1 MRVVHLLPALEQGGV
16 ESVVLNLNR
25 ALVRAG
31 CESIVISR
39 GGKLVRTIEADGGVH
54 HRLELKSKNPLTYF
68 SRAWKLRRVLKSIK
82 PDLVCVHSRV
92 PAWLFVW
99 ANRGL
104 GLKWISYAH
113 GANSVSR
120 YSAVMTKGDLVVSP
134 SKFLSDYLLDNYG
147 KSDTTLASRL
157 RVIPNCVDLKKFD
170 PSAIDAKTVA
180 KLREEWGVKEGERV
194 VMSVGRITKLKG
206 FDAVMRDF
214 AENPQGKLVIV
225 GGADK
230 DKLELL
236 SSLKTLADELKI
248 SDRVVFAGALS
259 CVPECLSIA
268 TEVVSGNVTKPES
281 FGLSVIEAYAMGKS
295 VRCLRRFGGTAE
307 VMDAV
312 SASGETD
319 LRTAVSRLYGFDR
332 FAETTLALYRELT
345 RQLTAGGN

>member
-31 CESIVISR
+31 HESIVISR
-39 GGKLVRTIEADGGVH
+39 GGKLVTKIEEDGGRH
-54 HRLELKSKNPLTYF
+54 IRLELKSKNPLTYF
-68 SRAWKLRRVLKSIK
+68 TRAWKLRRTLKSLK
-82 PDLVCVHSRV
+82 SDLVCVHSRV

-120 YSAVMTKGDLVVSP
+120 YSAVMTKGDRVVSP
-134 SKFLSDYLLDNYG
+134 SKFLADYLLENYG
-147 KSDTTLASRL
+147 KADPTLASRL
-157 RVIPNCVDLKKFD
+157 RVIPNCVDLEKFD
-170 PSAIDAKTVA
+170 PASVDEKTVER
-180 KLREEWGVKEGERV
+180 LRTEWGIGEGERV

-236 SSLKTLADELKI
+236 ENLKTLAETLKI
-248 SDRVVFAGALS
+248 ADRVVFAGAQS
-259 CVPECLSIA
+259 AIPECLSIA

-295 VRCLRRFGGTAE
+295 VRCLKRFGGTAE

-312 SASGETD
+312 AASSEAD
-319 LRTAVSRLYGFDR
+319 LRTAVSALYGFDR
-332 FAETTLALYRELT
+332 FAEATMELYLELM
-345 RQLTAGGN
+345 R

>member
-31 CESIVISR
+31 HESIVISR
-39 GGKLVRTIEADGGVH
+39 GGKLVTKIEEDGGRH
-54 HRLELKSKNPLTYF
+54 IRLELKSKNPLTYF
-68 SRAWKLRRVLKSIK
+68 TRAWKLRRTLKSLK
-82 PDLVCVHSRV
+82 SDLVCVHSRV

-120 YSAVMTKGDLVVSP
+120 YSAVMTKGDRVVSP
-134 SKFLSDYLLDNYG
+134 SKFLADYLLENYG
-147 KSDTTLASRL
+147 KADPTLASRL
-157 RVIPNCVDLKKFD
+157 RVIPNCVDLEKFD
-170 PSAIDAKTVA
+170 PASVDEKTVER
-180 KLREEWGVKEGERV
+180 LRTEWGIGEGERV

-236 SSLKTLADELKI
+236 ENLKTLAETLKI
-248 SDRVVFAGALS
+248 ADRVVFAGAQS
-259 CVPECLSIA
+259 AIPECLSIA

-295 VRCLRRFGGTAE
+295 VRCLKRFGGTAE

-312 SASGETD
+312 AASSEAD
-319 LRTAVSRLYGFDR
+319 LRTAVSALYGFDR
-332 FAETTLALYRELT
+332 FAEATMELYLEL
-345 RQLTAGGN
+345 RR

>member
-31 CESIVISR
+31 HESIVISR
-39 GGKLVRTIEADGGVH
+39 GGKLVTKIEEDGGRH
-54 HRLELKSKNPLTYF
+54 IRLELKSKNPLTYF
-68 SRAWKLRRVLKSIK
+68 TRAWKLRRTLKSLK
-82 PDLVCVHSRV
+82 SDLVCVHSRV

-120 YSAVMTKGDLVVSP
+120 YSAVMTKGDRVVSP
-134 SKFLSDYLLDNYG
+134 SRFLADYLLENYG
-147 KSDTTLASRL
+147 KADPTLASRL
-157 RVIPNCVDLKKFD
+157 RVIPNCVDLEKFD
-170 PSAIDAKTVA
+170 PASVDEKTVER
-180 KLREEWGVKEGERV
+180 LRTEWGIGEGERV

-236 SSLKTLADELKI
+236 ENLKTLAETLKI
-248 SDRVVFAGALS
+248 ADRVVFAGAQS
-259 CVPECLSIA
+259 AIPECLSIA

-295 VRCLRRFGGTAE
+295 VRCLKRFGGTAE

-312 SASGETD
+312 AASSEAD
-319 LRTAVSRLYGFDR
+319 LRTAVSALYGFDR
-332 FAETTLALYRELT
+332 FAEATMELYLELM
-345 RQLTAGGN
+345 R

>member
-31 CESIVISR
+31 HESIVISR
-39 GGKLVRTIEADGGVH
+39 GGKLVTKIEEDGGRH
-54 HRLELKSKNPLTYF
+54 IRLELKSKNPLTYF
-68 SRAWKLRRVLKSIK
+68 TRAWKLRRTLKSLK
-82 PDLVCVHSRV
+82 SDLVCVHSRV

-120 YSAVMTKGDLVVSP
+120 YSAVMTKGDRVVSP
-134 SKFLSDYLLDNYG
+134 SKFLADYLLENYG
-147 KSDTTLASRL
+147 KADPTLASRL
-157 RVIPNCVDLKKFD
+157 RVIPNCVDLEKFD
-170 PSAIDAKTVA
+170 PASVDEKTVER
-180 KLREEWGVKEGERV
+180 LRTEWGIGEGERV

-236 SSLKTLADELKI
+236 ENLKTLAETLKI
-248 SDRVVFAGALS
+248 ADRVVFAGAQS
-259 CVPECLSIA
+259 AIPECLSIA

-295 VRCLRRFGGTAE
+295 VRCLKRFGGTAE

-312 SASGETD
+312 AATSEAD
-319 LRTAVSRLYGFDR
+319 LRTAVSALYGFDR
-332 FAETTLALYRELT
+332 FAEATMELYLEL
-345 RQLTAGGN
+345 RR

>member
-25 ALVRAG
+25 ALTRAG

-39 GGKLVRTIEADGGVH
+39 GGKLVAKVEEEGGVH
-54 HRLELKSKNPLTYF
+54 VRLDLKSKNPLTYF
-68 SRAWKLRRVLKSIK
+68 LRAWKLRRVLKSLK

-92 PAWLFVW
+92 PAWLFVQ
-99 ANRGL
+99 ANRKL
-104 GLKWISYAH
+104 ALKWVSYAH

-120 YSAVMTKGDLVVSP
+120 YSAVMTRGDMVVSP
-134 SKFLSDYLLDNYG
+134 SKFLADYLLGNYG
-147 KSDTTLASRL
+147 KNDPTLASRL
-157 RVIPNCVDLKKFD
+157 RIIPNCVDLQKFD
-170 PSAIDAKTVA
+170 PAGIDKATVA
-180 KLREEWGVKEGERV
+180 DLREAWGVKSGERV

-236 SSLKTLADELKI
+236 NSLKALAEELKI
-248 SDRVVFAGALS
+248 ADLVIFAGAQS
-259 CVPECLSIA
+259 AIPECLSIA

-281 FGLSVIEAYAMGKS
+281 FGLSVIEAYAMGKR
-295 VRCLRRFGGTAE
+295 VRCLKRFGGTAE

-312 SASGETD
+312 SSSGESD
-319 LRTAVSRLYGFDR
+319 LRAAVSRLYGFDR

-345 RQLTAGGN
+345 RQLTDGEN